1 MLYAVVRLQ
10 ADKRMTQERL
20 SRWLFF
26 CSPCSID
33 KTVKKN
39 HYRESA
45 NCGDRLWAAI
55 KPVAMAPYTL
65 ISKDFSQKFQLAL
78 SRQ

>member
-1 MLYAVVRLQ
+1 MAVFL
-10 ADKRMTQERL
+10 
-20 SRWLFF
+20 
-26 CSPCSID
+26 ID
-33 KTVKKN
+33 KFDRQIRSTKQSIKKN

-45 NCGDRLWAAI
+45 NCGDRPWAAI
-55 KPVAMAPYTL
+55 APVAMAPYTL

>member
-1 MLYAVVRLQ
+1 MAVFLIH
-10 ADKRMTQERL
+10 
-20 SRWLFF
+20 LFDRQIR
-26 CSPCSID
+26 STKQSQ
-33 KTVKKN
+33 KN

-45 NCGDRLWAAI
+45 NCGDRPWAAI
-55 KPVAMAPYTL
+55 TPVAMAPYTL

>member
-1 MLYAVVRLQ
+1 M
-10 ADKRMTQERL
+10 
-20 SRWLFF
+20 
-26 CSPCSID
+26 ID

-45 NCGDRLWAAI
+45 NCGDRPWAAI

-65 ISKDFSQKFQLAL
+65 IPKDFSQKIQLAL